1 MLGYL
6 KARFSQL
13 CSYLSALL
21 NLLWSYRIIRWPLL
35 LLERL
40 WSFRLV
46 RWPAR
51 IYLLSS
57 IALHVIDMSLGG
69 LADYGI
75 IDGETIDNFLAS
87 KIEYLLPSPVSVPDF
102 SSTNPF
108 RELPDDPAVLSTI
121 KESKFTKRWP

>member
-1 MLGYL
+1 M
-6 KARFSQL
+6 
-13 CSYLSALL
+13 
-21 NLLWSYRIIRWPLL
+21 
-35 LLERL
+35 
-40 WSFRLV
+40 
-46 RWPAR
+46 
-51 IYLLSS
+51 
-57 IALHVIDMSLGG
+57 IDMSLGG

-75 IDGETIDNFLAS
+75 IDGETIDNFLVP